1 MAVYYGTEN
10 NLIILKKRGF
20 FGVKPDG
27 ACSSDWDTKGFYF
40 LKIIYIDPL
49 FALMFYFP

>member
-1 MAVYYGTEN
+1 MAVYCGIEN
-10 NLIILKKRGF
+10 NLIILNKRGL

-27 ACSSDWDTKGFYF
+27 ACSSDWEIKRFYF
-40 LKIIYIDPL
+40 LKIIYIGPL